1 MADVLPKVLGIL
13 LTPPGIVIVV
23 ALLGFLIQLKWV
35 WLGNAVIALALAALL
50 MLSLPITGKNLLA
63 GLEKGVKPLPAVV
76 PEDIARKAGA
86 IVVLGGGR
94 YTSAPEY
101 GADIVNRYTL
111 ERLRYAARLHRQT
124 GLPVLVSGGSPFGEE
139 TSEAALM
146 KSVLEREFNV
156 PVKWVEER
164 SPDTLGNATASKAIL
179 AEAQIRTV
187 LLVTHAWHMPRAE
200 WAFVH
205 AGLIAIPA
213 PTLFTKLSVAERRLL
228 GYLPSGRGLYLSS
241 LALHEHLGL
250 RWYKSKYEVQTIVP
264 LPRTEPKPAP
274 AN

>member
-13 LTPPGIVIVV
+13 LTPPGIVILV
-23 ALLGFLIQLKWV
+23 ALLGFLIQMKWL
-35 WLGNAVIALALAALL
+35 WLGNLVIMLALAALL
-50 MLSLPITGKNLLA
+50 MLSLPITGKNLLTS
-63 GLEKGVKPLPAVV
+63 LEKDVKPLPVVV

-101 GADIVNRYTL
+101 GADTVNRYTL
-111 ERLRYAARLHRQT
+111 ERLRYAAQLHRQT
-124 GLPVLVSGGSPFGEE
+124 GLPILVSGGSPFGEQV
-139 TSEAALM
+139 SEAALM

-156 PVKWVEER
+156 PVRWVEDR
-164 SPDTLGNATASKAIL
+164 SPDTMGNAASSKVIL

-187 LLVTHAWHMPRAE
+187 LLVTHAWHMQRAE

-205 AGLIAIPA
+205 AGLNAIPA
-213 PTLFTKLSVAERRLL
+213 PTLFTKLSVAERQLL
-228 GYLPSGRGLYLSS
+228 GYLPSARGLYLSS

-250 RWYKSKYEVQTIVP
+250 RWYKSKYDVQTFAP
-264 LPRTEPKPAP
+264 SPQTDTAP